1 MLNWHCFDIKFSFED
16 NNHCFKFLRNLQIIL
31 SLQKV
36 ENKKLYPETYV
47 WKYLIWIFGSLKLD
61 IKSDNSGASFENGK
75 ILFLTSNCILTRLNI
90 QQWSIYL
97 IWMLHFATLVPF
109 FSLLFFSSF
118 LLSVPGQTLWQLSW
132 PVTWCCALDW
142 APLTRDHESWSAD
155 DRQSLAHIV
164 TREWGCYQWSPD
176 HRMCHVRPELERSD
190 VSIVPGPGESA
201 GPLAERDLM
210 RPVTWLSAP
219 EQDFRS

>member
-1 MLNWHCFDIKFSFED
+1 MLNWRCFDIKFSFED

-47 WKYLIWIFGSLKLD
+47 WKYLIWICGSLKLD

-97 IWMLHFATLVPF
+97 IWMLHFATLVTI
-109 FSLLFFSSF
+109 
-118 LLSVPGQTLWQLSW
+118 LLSVPSQTLWQLSW

-155 DRQSLAHIV
+155 DRQPLTNIV
-164 TREWGCYQWSPD
+164 TREDVISGHQIIRCVMCHLNLSGVMSALSRGPGNLQARLQKGIWWDQSPD
-176 HRMCHVRPELERSD
+176 SVHLNKILD
-190 VSIVPGPGESA
+190 DI
-201 GPLAERDLM
+201 
-210 RPVTWLSAP
+210 
-219 EQDFRS
+219 